1 MIIFPTMQLMNGRCV
16 TLRRGRTSEPMIWHV
31 DPIETARGFAAA
43 GASWMHITDIDA
55 VKGDGE
61 NRELILELVRQA
73 GIPVQIGGG
82 IRSVDQIAEWVDH
95 GAGRLVVGTL
105 AALDFYSV
113 QRAARLYPDQ
123 ISVTVDVWKGD
134 TMTHGWL
141 HPSAIK
147 PLDFV
152 KSFDSVPLASIIVTD
167 IDANIG
173 NVENT
178 FETLKT
184 LAAVSTSPVIAS
196 GVVRTRNDIERL
208 KQLKYV
214 SGAIV
219 GDALFN
225 KTITVEEA
233 LEAAQPRI
241 EDLV

>member
-1 MIIFPTMQLMNGRCV
+1 MIVYPILQLLNGRCV
-16 TLRRGRTSEPMIWHV
+16 TLRRGRTSEPMVWHV

-43 GASWMHITDIDA
+43 GASWMHVTDIDA

-61 NRELILELVRQA
+61 NRELILELIRHS

-82 IRSVDQIAEWVDH
+82 IRSVEQISEWIDR
-95 GAGRLVVGTL
+95 GAGRVVLGTL
-105 AALDFYSV
+105 AALDFYSL

-123 ISVTVDVWKGD
+123 ISVAVDVWKGD

-141 HPSAIK
+141 RHNAIK

-152 KSFDSVPLASIIVTD
+152 RSLESVPLASVIITD
-167 IDANIG
+167 IDANVG
-173 NVENT
+173 NAENT
-178 FETLKT
+178 FETLQL

-196 GVVRTRNDIERL
+196 GVVRTKHDIERL

-214 SGAIV
+214 SGVIV

>member
-1 MIIFPTMQLMNGRCV
+1 MIIYPTLQLVNGRCV
-16 TLRRGRTSEPMIWHV
+16 TLRRGRTSEPMVWHV

-61 NRELILELVRQA
+61 NRELILELVRHA

-82 IRSVDQIAEWVDH
+82 IRSVEQISEWIDR
-95 GAGRLVVGTL
+95 GAGRVVLGTL
-105 AALDFYSV
+105 AALDFYSL

-123 ISVTVDVWKGD
+123 ISVAVDVWKGD

-141 HPSAIK
+141 QQNAIK

-152 KSFDSVPLASIIVTD
+152 RSLESVPLASVIITD
-167 IDANIG
+167 IDANVG
-173 NVENT
+173 TTENT
-178 FETLKT
+178 FETLQL

-196 GVVRTRNDIERL
+196 GVVRTKNDIERL
-208 KQLKYV
+208 KRLKYV

-225 KTITVEEA
+225 KTITIEEA

>member
-1 MIIFPTMQLMNGRCV
+1 MIVYPILQLLNGRCV
-16 TLRRGRTSEPMIWHV
+16 TLKRGRTSEPMVWHV

-43 GASWMHITDIDA
+43 GASWMHVTDIDA
-55 VKGDGE
+55 IKGDGE
-61 NRELILELVRQA
+61 NRELILELIRHS

-82 IRSVDQIAEWVDH
+82 IRSVEQISEWIDR
-95 GAGRLVVGTL
+95 GAGRVVLGTL
-105 AALDFYSV
+105 AALDFYSL

-123 ISVTVDVWKGD
+123 ISVAVDVWKGD

-141 HPSAIK
+141 RHNAIK

-152 KSFDSVPLASIIVTD
+152 RSLESVPLASVIITD
-167 IDANIG
+167 IDANVG
-173 NVENT
+173 NAENT
-178 FETLKT
+178 FETLQL

-196 GVVRTRNDIERL
+196 GVVRTKHDIERL

-214 SGAIV
+214 SGVIV

-225 KTITVEEA
+225 KTITIEEA

>member
-1 MIIFPTMQLMNGRCV
+1 MIIYPTIQLINGRCV

-43 GASWMHITDIDA
+43 GASWMHVTDIDA
-55 VKGDGE
+55 VKGDGD

-73 GIPVQIGGG
+73 GIPVQVGGG
-82 IRSVDQIAEWVDH
+82 IRSVDQIAEWIDH
-95 GAGRLVVGTL
+95 GVGRLVVGTL

-123 ISVTVDVWKGD
+123 ICVAVDVWKGD

-147 PLDFV
+147 PFDFV
-152 KSFDSVPLASIIVTD
+152 KSFDTVPLASIIVTD

-178 FETLKT
+178 FETLKN
-184 LAAVSTSPVIAS
+184 LAVVSTSPVIAS
-196 GVVRTRNDIERL
+196 GVVRTKHDIERL

-214 SGAIV
+214 SGTIV

-225 KTITVEEA
+225 KTITIEEA